1 LQFWDLFFLDLFWIY
16 EFEWRSYEDRD
27 EGMKEEDEEM
37 MKDEEHDGALLD
49 R

>member
-1 LQFWDLFFLDLFWIY
+1 MSLNEEVMKIVMI
-16 EFEWRSYEDRD
+16 D